1 MYNNSFN
8 PSISSPSSQNLKI
21 INKKEVDLLNKLSSK
36 SASFSSISSNN
47 YKSFFNF
54 DIEEIYFFINEDEVI
69 LNVSQNFENEQLCKI
84 TQKIYLNIIKST
96 NKIKNT
102 DNSIQFNNFYM
113 NKFKLSLLSFKD
125 IYVTVL
131 CLFDIRIKNSV
142 IRFFMIYLLI
152 SFLNFI
158 QKNSDI
164 CQTDAIDKILYSKI
178 YESFMLLPLIRY
190 FYLLSENIFNK
201 HSIFLDKMLYNNFYL
216 VNLDENNTKI
226 FSFNNLHNLPKVKK
240 RYKNKILWDELLF
253 HSNNL
258 KKNYLSKLGKIS
270 DKEYQNYFVKIEYK
284 ATYPYLIFVI
294 RFLPI
299 LNGIALIHEYETKKR
314 NNHLTINKNEFDI
327 IYGDDVFSDIDLSK
341 ERCINEPK
349 IIKERESF
357 IYGFLSTSLPYENFF
372 YESKLSVY
380 YSEEILNLIN
390 KIVEKSDENSLL
402 NINLLLKNILD
413 SLYNEYLKDLDQN
426 NNMQENKLK
435 NRDDIIKRN
444 IKLKDKINED
454 KNEIVNN
461 KQWNYSNYYHNQNL
475 FKMKKIYYLLTLF
488 KPTANISRFTN
499 NIINLDD
506 DNKKNDNDKY
516 NKYEY
521 INIDLKKGLHKSISL
536 SMKFSSDGKKNIIN
550 NSPDNISDLN
560 ISDSINNLL
569 TQLSNYDGPTNIDQS
584 TNNIT
589 SEYNKTISEEDT
601 FCSLKKSIFELKS
614 FSINNKNDK

>member
-1 MYNNSFN
+1 MTNSSN
-8 PSISSPSSQNLKI
+8 PNLSPQNDKI
-21 INKKEVDLLNKLSSK
+21 FYKTDVNILDKLSSK
-36 SASFSSISSNN
+36 SASFSSNN
-47 YKSFFNF
+47 YNSSFNF
-54 DIEEIYFFINEDEVI
+54 DIEEIYFFINEEEVI

-96 NKIKNT
+96 NKIKNS
-102 DNSIQFNNFYM
+102 NGSLQFFTFYM
-113 NKFKLSLLSFKD
+113 NRFKLSLLSFKD
-125 IYVTVL
+125 INITVL
-131 CLFDIRIKNSV
+131 CLFDIRIKNS
-142 IRFFMIYLLI
+142 IIKFFMIYLLI

-158 QKNSDI
+158 QKNIDI
-164 CQTDAIDKILYSKI
+164 SQTNEIDKILYSKI
-178 YESFMLLPLIRY
+178 YESFMLLPVIRY

-201 HSIFLDKMLYNNFYL
+201 HTIFLDKMIYKNFHL

-226 FSFNNLHNLPKVKK
+226 FSFNNLHNLIKVRK
-240 RYKNKILWDELLF
+240 RYKNKILWNEILF

-299 LNGIALIHEYETKKR
+299 LNGIVLIHEYETKKR
-314 NNHLTINKNEFDI
+314 NKNAQNKNEFDI
-327 IYGDDVFSDIDLSK
+327 IYENDILKDIDIYN

-380 YSEEILNLIN
+380 YSEEILNIIN
-390 KIVEKSDENSLL
+390 KIVEKSDESSS
-402 NINLLLKNILD
+402 INTSNFLLKNILD
-413 SLYNEYLKDLDQN
+413 SLYNEYLKELDQN
-426 NNMQENKLK
+426 NNIQENKLK
-435 NRDDIIKRN
+435 NREDIIKRN
-444 IKLKDKINED
+444 IKLIDKINEN

-475 FKMKKIYYLLTLF
+475 FKMTKIYYLLTLF
-488 KPTANISRFTN
+488 KPTDNISRFKN

-506 DNKKNDNDKY
+506 DSKNNNKDKY

-521 INIDLKKGLHKSISL
+521 INIDLKKGFHRSISL
-536 SMKFSSDGKKNIIN
+536 SMKFSSEGKNNIN
-550 NSPDNISDLN
+550 NNCEDNISELN
-560 ISDSINNLL
+560 VSDSINNIL
-569 TQLSNYDGPTNIDQS
+569 TKLSNYDGPTNIDQS
-584 TNNIT
+584 TNNMT
-589 SEYNKTISEEDT
+589 SEYNKNISEEDT
-601 FCSLKKSIFELKS
+601 FFSLKNSIFELKS
-614 FSINNKNDK
+614 FSINK

>member
-1 MYNNSFN
+1 MTNSSN
-8 PSISSPSSQNLKI
+8 PNLSPQNDKI
-21 INKKEVDLLNKLSSK
+21 FYKTDVNILDKLSSK
-36 SASFSSISSNN
+36 SASFSSNN
-47 YKSFFNF
+47 YNSSFNF
-54 DIEEIYFFINEDEVI
+54 DIEEIYFFINEEEVI

-96 NKIKNT
+96 NKIKNSN
-102 DNSIQFNNFYM
+102 NSIQFFNFYM
-113 NKFKLSLLSFKD
+113 NRFKLSLLSFKD
-125 IYVTVL
+125 INITVL
-131 CLFDIRIKNSV
+131 CLFDIRIKNS
-142 IRFFMIYLLI
+142 IIKFFMIYLLI

-164 CQTDAIDKILYSKI
+164 SQTNEIDKILYSKI

-201 HSIFLDKMLYNNFYL
+201 HTIFLDKMIYKNFHL

-226 FSFNNLHNLPKVKK
+226 FSFNNLHNLIKVRK
-240 RYKNKILWDELLF
+240 RYKNKILWNEILF

-258 KKNYLSKLGKIS
+258 KKNYLSNLGKIS
-270 DKEYQNYFVKIEYK
+270 DKEYENYFVKIEYK

-299 LNGIALIHEYETKKR
+299 LNGIALIHEYETKRR
-314 NNHLTINKNEFDI
+314 NKNMQNKNEFDI
-327 IYGDDVFSDIDLSK
+327 IYGNDIFRDIDINN

-380 YSEEILNLIN
+380 YSEEILNIIN
-390 KIVEKSDENSLL
+390 KIVEKSDESSS
-402 NINLLLKNILD
+402 INTSNFLLKNILD
-413 SLYNEYLKDLDQN
+413 SLYNEYLKELDQN
-426 NNMQENKLK
+426 NNIQENKLK
-435 NRDDIIKRN
+435 NREDIIKRN
-444 IKLKDKINED
+444 IKLIDKINEN

-475 FKMKKIYYLLTLF
+475 FKMTKIYYLLTLF
-488 KPTANISRFTN
+488 KPTDNISRFKN

-506 DNKKNDNDKY
+506 DSKNNNKDKY

-521 INIDLKKGLHKSISL
+521 INIDLKKGFHRSISL
-536 SMKFSSDGKKNIIN
+536 SMKFSSEGKNNIN
-550 NSPDNISDLN
+550 NNCEENISELN
-560 ISDSINNLL
+560 VSDSINNIL
-569 TQLSNYDGPTNIDQS
+569 TKLSNYDGPTNIDQS
-584 TNNIT
+584 TNNMT
-589 SEYNKTISEEDT
+589 SEYNKNISEEDT
-601 FCSLKKSIFELKS
+601 FCSLKKSIFNLKS
-614 FSINNKNDK
+614 FSINK